1 MQTIEFHSHEQQD
14 EFIYNLFGQKQN
26 GFFLDISCGNPIIGS
41 NSYTL
46 EKFCSWSGI
55 GFDLLDIEELY
66 QWSQKRSSKFLRA
79 DATSEQLTELIKTN
93 VPTDQIVDY
102 ISLDVDAANNNL
114 AFKALERIVA
124 SGVKFKA
131 MTFEHENYMHGDS
144 IRGPARALLESL
156 GYIRLFEDV
165 RYWDAGATD
174 ERNMHFEDW
183 WIHPDYFDTKII
195 KAARSGLYYYQCI
208 EVLKELMGNEYIA
221 QHNCSRGWPEE
232 YKLFWH
238 NQEEDELKNL
248 FPLIPPRQQLV
259 RVYDCFTFYNE
270 FDLLELRLK
279 EHWNHV
285 DYFVISEANKTHQ
298 GHAKPFLLAD
308 NWERY
313 SEFHSK
319 IIHIKVDNMPTDPNA
334 WVLENF
340 QRNALAR
347 GLTNASPNDVMVVSD
362 LDEIIRSDALDFMR
376 EDTEHT
382 IWTTRCP
389 MFYYKLNYMMIAP
402 QNFFTNAVAAKVGK
416 GFSPQDMRNLAIKYS
431 QLPHNYIDDEVIT
444 LGHGGWHFTY
454 FGNTEHAANKL
465 RNFAHQE
472 SNHWADK
479 IDVNEIIARKGGI
492 DPNSAER
499 FEYVVIDDY
508 FPKTVINDLERWKDY
523 ILPNATAKVEE
534 FLP

>member
-1 MQTIEFHSHEQQD
+1 MIEFHSHEQQD
-14 EFIYNLFGQKQN
+14 EFIYNLFGCKNN
-26 GFFLDISCGNPIIGS
+26 GFFLDISCSTPKIGS
-41 NSYTL
+41 NTYSL
-46 EKFCSWSGI
+46 EKYCGWTGI
-55 GFDLLDIEELY
+55 GVDLLDIEKLHK
-66 QWSQKRSSKFLRA
+66 WSSHRTSKFIQA
-79 DATSEQLTELIKTN
+79 DATSVDLTDLLISN
-93 VPTDQIVDY
+93 IPSDRVVDY
-102 ISLDVDAANNNL
+102 ISLDVDAAGTNL
-114 AFKALERIVA
+114 AFLALERVIA

-131 MTFEHENYMHGDS
+131 MTFEHEHYIHGNK
-144 IRGPARALLESL
+144 IRGPARELLESK

-165 RYWDAGATD
+165 QYWDEGAD
-174 ERNMHFEDW
+174 GGKNMRFEDW
-183 WIHPDYFDTKII
+183 WIHPDYFDEKII
-195 KAARSGLYYYQCI
+195 SAAKSDLYYYQCI
-208 EVLKELMGNEYIA
+208 DHLKDLMGHTYTA
-221 QHNCSRGWPEE
+221 THVCSRGWPEE
-232 YKLFWH
+232 YSMFNH
-238 NQEEDELKNL
+238 QAEEQALAGILSN
-248 FPLIPPRQQLV
+248 IPKRKALV
-259 RVYDCFTFYNE
+259 KVYDCFTFYNE

-279 EHWNHV
+279 EHWDHV

-308 NWERY
+308 NWDRY
-313 SEFHSK
+313 KEFHSK
-319 IIHIKVDNMPTDPNA
+319 IIHIKVDDMPTDPNA

-347 GLTNASPNDVMVVSD
+347 GLDKANPDDVMVVSD
-362 LDEIIRSDALDFMR
+362 LDEIIRGEAFDFMR

-382 IWTTRCP
+382 NWTTRCP

-402 QNFFTNAVAAKVGK
+402 QNFFTNAVAAKVSK
-416 GFSPQDMRNLAIKYS
+416 GYTPQDMRNLGIKYS
-431 QLPHNYIDDEVIT
+431 SLPFDYVDNEVIT

-508 FPKTVINDLERWKDY
+508 FPKTVLADLERWKDY
-523 ILPNATAKVEE
+523 IIPNATETVDK

>member
-1 MQTIEFHSHEQQD
+1 MITFHSHEQQD

-26 GFFLDISCGNPIIGS
+26 GFFLDISCSTPRIGS
-41 NSYTL
+41 NTYAL
-46 EKFCSWSGI
+46 EKYCGWTGI
-55 GFDLLDIEELY
+55 GFDLLNIEEMH
-66 QWSQKRSSKFLRA
+66 QWSTYRTSKFIQA
-79 DATSEQLTELIKTN
+79 DATSAELTELLKNN
-93 VPTDQIVDY
+93 VPADTVVDY
-102 ISLDVDAANNNL
+102 ISLDVDAAGTNL
-114 AFKALERIVA
+114 AFLALQRVVA
-124 SGVKFKA
+124 SGIKFKA
-131 MTFEHENYMHGDS
+131 MTFEHENYIHGDK
-144 IRGPARALLESL
+144 IRAPARALLESL
-156 GYIRLFEDV
+156 GYVRLYEDV
-165 RYWDAGATD
+165 QYWDVGADTGQ
-174 ERNMHFEDW
+174 NMRFEDW
-183 WIHPDYFDTKII
+183 WIHPDYFSDKIVKSTK
-195 KAARSGLYYYQCI
+195 SDLYYYQC
-208 EVLKELMGNEYIA
+208 VDHLKELMGHEYEA
-221 QHNCSRGWPEE
+221 THVCSRGWPEE
-232 YKLFWH
+232 YSLYNH
-238 NQEEDELKNL
+238 SSEQSTLSSILPNV
-248 FPLIPPRQQLV
+248 PPRQQLV

-313 SEFHSK
+313 AEFHSK
-319 IIHIKVDNMPTDPNA
+319 IIHIKVDDMPTDPNA

-347 GLTNASPNDVMVVSD
+347 GLVDANPNDVMVVSD
-362 LDEIIRSDALDFMR
+362 LDEIIRGEALDFMR
-376 EDTEHT
+376 EDAEHT

-402 QNFFTNAVAAKVGK
+402 QNFFTNAVAAKVAR
-416 GFSPQDMRNLAIKYS
+416 GFSPQDMRNLGIKYS
-431 QLPHNYIDDEVIT
+431 GFPIDYVDHEVIT

-508 FPKTVINDLERWKDY
+508 FPKTVINDLERWKNY
-523 ILPNATAKVEE
+523 ILPNATAKVEQ